1 MSGNEIKNH
10 NDQNM
15 HTKNHVDRLWLEYAV
30 IRTELDSAQISTEL
44 DNI

>member
-15 HTKNHVDRLWLEYAV
+15 HTKNHVEDRLWLEYAYD
-30 IRTELDSAQISTEL
+30 L
-44 DNI
+44 